1 MPAQWPE
8 LPYPRA
14 GQLRMEVKEAGP
26 YMTYRSRALLLWAS
40 LALGACDEL
49 WNEDPTDAEAGAA
62 LEAPTDAEAG
72 VALLDAAAQPDAAT
86 TAPEP
91 VADVGPGPAA
101 SDASAADAS
110 LADAQAPDATLA
122 DASSPPPATDAG
134 APPPDARVAEYVVGT
149 TRIEFPAR
157 DGRVLPV
164 QLWYP
169 AAESAR
175 AEASA
180 GHPVS
185 EFEPPG
191 PRRALL
197 ERLLAAAPE
206 GCANRRMHAAFDAP
220 VNGAAAPYVLLT
232 YSHHL
237 EGMRIAQFS
246 VAEALAKQ
254 GMIVAAPDHSSMT
267 LFDRTD
273 DLQTADLLGTVLRF
287 QLDALALRAADIE
300 DVISKLLDRDA
311 AVIPA
316 GIRGKL
322 DPARVG
328 AFGHSMGSMTT
339 GVVAARDKR
348 VKAAA
353 YMSFPPATLLTLL
366 NLLEQPQIESFRVPA
381 LFMLN
386 QEDAPLS
393 GVGGIEA
400 LREQY
405 EAHAPLAYLVEVRD
419 TGHWSFADDCAL
431 IPDFADGCGR
441 GTRTT
446 EPYEEFSFL
455 PNAQARQSA
464 ARYVTAFFAS
474 QFLGQPAAAFGA
486 EAPAAHEIVKSHPA
500 HAPK

>member
-1 MPAQWPE
+1 
-8 LPYPRA
+8 
-14 GQLRMEVKEAGP
+14 
-26 YMTYRSRALLLWAS
+26 MTHRSRALLLWTS
-40 LALGACDEL
+40 LSLGACDEL
-49 WNEDPTDAEAGAA
+49 WNEDPA
-62 LEAPTDAEAG
+62 DAEAG
-72 VALLDAAAQPDAAT
+72 VATAPDAAEQLDAVT
-86 TAPEP
+86 TTPE
-91 VADVGPGPAA
+91 AATDAGPGPAA
-101 SDASAADAS
+101 LSDASF
-110 LADAQAPDATLA
+110 ADAQALDATLA
-122 DASSPPPATDAG
+122 DAASSPPAADAG
-134 APPPDARVAEYVVGT
+134 AVPPDAAAGEFVVGT
-149 TRIEFPAR
+149 TRIEIRAR

-197 ERLLAAAPE
+197 ERLLAGAPE
-206 GCANRRMHAAFDAP
+206 GCANRRMHAALDAP
-220 VNGAAAPYVLLT
+220 VNGAAAPFALLA

-237 EGMRIAQFS
+237 EGMRIAQFG
-246 VAEALAKQ
+246 VAEALAKL

-300 DVISKLLDRDA
+300 DVISKLLDREA
-311 AVIPA
+311 AVIPE
-316 GIRGKL
+316 GIRGKI
-322 DPARVG
+322 DVARVG

-339 GVVAARDKR
+339 GVVAARDTR

-353 YMSFPPATLLTLL
+353 YISFPPAALLTLL
-366 NLLEQPQIESFRVPA
+366 NFLEQPQIESFRVPA

-386 QEDAPLS
+386 QDDASLS
-393 GVGGIEA
+393 AVGGLDA
-400 LREQY
+400 VREQY
-405 EAHAPLAYLVEVRD
+405 EAHAPLAHLVEVRD

-441 GTRTT
+441 GTRSV

-464 ARYVTAFFAS
+464 AHYVAAFFGS
-474 QFLGQPAAAFGA
+474 QLLGQPATAFNA
-486 EAPAAHEIVKSHPA
+486 PTPAAHEIVKSHPA
-500 HAPK
+500 RAPK

>member
-1 MPAQWPE
+1 ME
-8 LPYPRA
+8 L
-14 GQLRMEVKEAGP
+14 KEAAH
-26 YMTYRSRALLLWAS
+26 MTYRSRALLLWTS
-40 LALGACDEL
+40 LLLGACDER
-49 WNEDPTDAEAGAA
+49 WNEDPADAEVSGAA
-62 LEAPTDAEAG
+62 MQ
-72 VALLDAAAQPDAAT
+72 DAAAKRDAAT
-86 TAPEP
+86 GTTEP
-91 VADVGPGPAA
+91 ATDGGAGLA
-101 SDASAADAS
+101 SSDASSADAS
-110 LADAQAPDATLA
+110 FADAQALDATRA
-122 DASSPPPATDAG
+122 DASSSPPAADDAG
-134 APPPDARVAEYVVGT
+134 AAPPDATTGEFVVGT
-149 TRIEFPAR
+149 TRIEFAAR
-157 DGRVLPV
+157 DGRILPV

-197 ERLLAAAPE
+197 ERLLASAPE

-220 VNGAAAPYVLLT
+220 VNAAAAPYVLLV

-246 VAEALAKQ
+246 VAEALTKL

-273 DLQTADLLGTVLRF
+273 DLQTADLLGTALRF
-287 QLDALALRAADIE
+287 QLDALALRAVDIE
-300 DVISKLLDRDA
+300 DVISKLLDREA
-311 AVIPA
+311 TVIPE
-316 GIRGKL
+316 GIRGKI

-339 GVVAARDKR
+339 GVVAARDTR

-353 YMSFPPATLLTLL
+353 YMSFPPAALLTLL

-386 QEDAPLS
+386 LEDGPLNAT
-393 GVGGIEA
+393 GGTEA

-405 EAHAPLAYLVEVRD
+405 EAHAPLAHLVEVRD

-441 GTRTT
+441 GTRTV
-446 EPYEEFSFL
+446 EPYDEFDFL

-464 ARYVTAFFAS
+464 AHYVAAFFSS
-474 QFLGQPAAAFGA
+474 QFLGKPATAFSA
-486 EAPAAHEIVKSHPA
+486 PNPAAHEIVKSHPA
-500 HAPK
+500 RAPQ